1 MEEFWNNIVAQ
12 AQDYGPKILFAVLIL
27 IGAYI
32 IALLLK
38 WAISA
43 AVNKT
48 GFGKGE
54 TDPDGKATK
63 SLGDSLGIAAFWIV
77 MLIGVIQALTRLELT
92 QIVQP
97 LNEMLSDVLNYL
109 PNIFGAILIFIVFMI
124 VANVVQRTAKAV
136 FVFADPVPQRLGLSN
151 GPVNISGVTATVLA
165 AIVGILGAI
174 AAFDVLAIDAISQPA
189 TEMLNEIIGAIPNIL
204 IAAIL
209 LTVFVIIGRFVHN
222 LIMRTLPTFGVDSA
236 VAELGILKGGDKG
249 MTASSVIAKLA
260 LFFIVLLGLVQAMR
274 ALEFDVLTNATYT
287 VLDLAAS
294 IVFGAIIIFAGVLI
308 ARIVSGAMKSAGE
321 GVSDT
326 VADIAKWAIIGLTTI
341 LGISR
346 MELDPTGGEFVL
358 NVAEMLVAGAAV
370 GLAIAIGIGFGWGG
384 RDWFGRQ
391 LQKWSRNDTTPPAP

>member
-1 MEEFWNNIVAQ
+1 MEEFWNNTVTQ
-12 AQDYGPKILFAVLIL
+12 VQDYGPKVLFALLIL

-32 IALLLK
+32 IGLLLK
-38 WAISA
+38 WAIST

-48 GFGKGE
+48 GFGKAGV
-54 TDPDGKATK
+54 DPDGKATK
-63 SLGDSLGIAAFWIV
+63 SLGDSLGVAAFWIV

-97 LNEMLSDVLNYL
+97 LNGMLSDVLNYL

-124 VANVVQRTAKAV
+124 VANVVQKTAKAV
-136 FVFADPVPQRLGLSN
+136 FVFADPVPQRLGLTS

-165 AIVGILGAI
+165 AIVCILGAI
-174 AAFDVLAIDAISQPA
+174 AAFDVLAIEAISQPA

-209 LTVFVIIGRFVHN
+209 LTVFVVIGRFVHN
-222 LIMRTLPTFGVDSA
+222 LILRTLPNFGVDSA
-236 VAELGILKGGDKG
+236 VAELGILKGADKG
-249 MTASSVIAKLA
+249 LTASNVIAKGA

-274 ALEFDVLTNATYT
+274 ALEFDVLTEATYT

-294 IVFGAIIIFAGVLI
+294 IVFGAIIIFAGVVI
-308 ARIVSGAMKSAGE
+308 ARVVSGAMAASGD

-326 VADIAKWAIIGLTTI
+326 VAKVTKWAIIVLATI

-358 NVAEMLVAGAAV
+358 NVAEMLVMGAAA
-370 GLAIAIGIGFGWGG
+370 GLAIAVGIGFGWGG
-384 RDWFGRQ
+384 RDWFAKQ
-391 LQKWSRNDTTPPAP
+391 LEKWSRKSDGTP

>member
-1 MEEFWNNIVAQ
+1 MEEFWNNTVIQV
-12 AQDYGPKILFAVLIL
+12 QDYGPKVLFALLIL

-32 IALLLK
+32 IGLLFK
-38 WAISA
+38 WAIST

-48 GFGKGE
+48 GFGKGQA
-54 TDPDGKATK
+54 DPDGKATK
-63 SLGDSLGIAAFWIV
+63 SLGDSLGIAAFWII

-97 LNEMLSDVLNYL
+97 LNGMLSDVLNYL
-109 PNIFGAILIFIVFMI
+109 PNIFGAILIFIVFII
-124 VANVVQRTAKAV
+124 VANVVQKTVKAV
-136 FVFADPVPQRLGLSN
+136 FVFADPVPERLGLAD

-174 AAFDVLAIDAISQPA
+174 AAFDVLAIEAISVPA
-189 TEMLNEIIGAIPNIL
+189 TAMLNEIIGAIPNIL

-222 LIMRTLPTFGVDSA
+222 LILRTLPNFGVDSA
-236 VAELGILKGGDKG
+236 VAELGILKGADSG
-249 MTASSVIAKLA
+249 MTASNVIAKGA

-274 ALEFDVLTNATYT
+274 ALEFEVLTNATYT

-294 IVFGAIIIFAGVLI
+294 IVFGAIIIFAGVVI
-308 ARIVSGAMKSAGE
+308 ARIVSGAMASSGDGA
-321 GVSDT
+321 SDT
-326 VADIAKWAIIGLTTI
+326 VAKVMKWAIIILATI

-358 NVAEMLVAGAAV
+358 NVAEMLVMGAAI
-370 GLAIAIGIGFGWGG
+370 GLAIACGIGFGWGG
-384 RDWFGRQ
+384 REWFARQ
-391 LQKWSRNDTTPPAP
+391 LEKWSRKDGTP

>member
-1 MEEFWNNIVAQ
+1 MEEFWNNTVTQ
-12 AQDYGPKILFAVLIL
+12 VQDYGPKVLFALLIL

-32 IALLLK
+32 IGFLFK
-38 WAISA
+38 WAIST

-48 GFGKGE
+48 GFGKGQA
-54 TDPDGKATK
+54 DPDGKATK
-63 SLGDSLGIAAFWIV
+63 SLGDSLGIAAFWII

-97 LNEMLSDVLNYL
+97 LNGMLSDVLNYL
-109 PNIFGAILIFIVFMI
+109 PNIFGAILIFIVFVI
-124 VANVVQRTAKAV
+124 VANVVQKTVKAV
-136 FVFADPVPQRLGLSN
+136 FVFADPVPERLGLAD

-174 AAFDVLAIDAISQPA
+174 AAFDVLAIDAISVPA
-189 TEMLNEIIGAIPNIL
+189 TAMLNEIIGAIPNIL

-222 LIMRTLPTFGVDSA
+222 LILRTLPNFGVDSA
-236 VAELGILKGGDKG
+236 VAELGILKGADSG
-249 MTASSVIAKLA
+249 MTASNVIAKGA

-274 ALEFDVLTNATYT
+274 ALEFEVLTNATYT

-294 IVFGAIIIFAGVLI
+294 IVFGAIIIFAGVVI
-308 ARIVSGAMKSAGE
+308 ARIVSGAMASSGDGA
-321 GVSDT
+321 SDT
-326 VADIAKWAIIGLTTI
+326 VAKVMKWAIIILATI

-358 NVAEMLVAGAAV
+358 NVAEMLVMGAAI
-370 GLAIAIGIGFGWGG
+370 GLAIACGIGFGWGG
-384 RDWFGRQ
+384 REWFAKQ
-391 LQKWSRNDTTPPAP
+391 LEKWSRKDGTP